1 MNGKPEYTKRSFPM
15 IIDVYQDT
23 VCPWCRI
30 GKANL
35 LRALKTWEGAETV
48 TIRWHAYQLDPTT
61 PLEGRDFNQSMI
73 DKMGGPERLKQIMVH
88 LTQAGAASG
97 LLFDYEKI
105 TRMPNTLLSHQLIS
119 LAPEAM
125 KLKLIDA
132 IYKAYF
138 EEGQDI
144 GSLDVLIA
152 LAEEL
157 QLDGT
162 ALREKL
168 QANAA
173 LEAVKA
179 DIASAQNYAIRGVPY
194 FVFDG
199 KLAVSGAQAAE
210 GFLSALKQAA
220 EV

>member
-1 MNGKPEYTKRSFPM
+1 MENHNTSTKRSLPM

-97 LLFDYEKI
+97 LLFD
-105 TRMPNTLLSHQLIS
+105 
-119 LAPEAM
+119 
-125 KLKLIDA
+125 
-132 IYKAYF
+132 
-138 EEGQDI
+138 
-144 GSLDVLIA
+144 
-152 LAEEL
+152 
-157 QLDGT
+157 
-162 ALREKL
+162 
-168 QANAA
+168 
-173 LEAVKA
+173 
-179 DIASAQNYAIRGVPY
+179 
-194 FVFDG
+194 
-199 KLAVSGAQAAE
+199 
-210 GFLSALKQAA
+210 
-220 EV
+220 